1 MAVGVGS
8 RPTARR
14 RISRRSCTIASKQP
28 ALIQRWVCWYTSS
41 HGGRFVGSIRH
52 AAPARTIQRSA
63 LKTSRNSYFRCGA
76 SSRTRARYGAT
87 NAHSSSLT
95 SLGYGFRAV
104 RVVSIPKLYGIHR
117 TELLTPS
124 MPAALLALLLL
135 AATVDPRLAEPLR
148 LLAELHDS
156 DGQPIGAEYAATP
169 EALHL
174 TLMVASMPPRVGR
187 LARG

>member
-1 MAVGVGS
+1 MTALGVGS

-14 RISRRSCTIASKQP
+14 KISRRSCTIASKQP
-28 ALIQRWVCWYTSS
+28 SLIQRWVCWYTNS
-41 HGGRFVGSIRH
+41 HGGRLVGSIRH
-52 AAPARTIQRSA
+52 DAPARTIHRSP

-117 TELLTPS
+117 TEFLRHRHEITVS
-124 MPAALLALLLL
+124 GYALLHK
-135 AATVDPRLAEPLR
+135 ESER
-148 LLAELHDS
+148 LL
-156 DGQPIGAEYAATP
+156 
-169 EALHL
+169 
-174 TLMVASMPPRVGR
+174 MR
-187 LARG
+187 LLFRGES